1 MEIGI
6 QLTGLAALLTTL
18 TVDLVEAVEPPVLRR
33 VLLQAGEPMRAT
45 MSALAPRGT
54 VPPHI
59 ADYILI
65 KPLSARELEEV
76 TDDHAGVEIGPD
88 RRFFY
93 GYFFEF
99 GTIEL
104 PRASLCPP
112 GLRTT
117 QREALAILERELT
130 AVIMQAV
137 GKGATP

>member
-1 MEIGI
+1 MEIGL
-6 QLTGLAALLTTL
+6 QLTGLTALLTTL

-54 VPPHI
+54 VPAHI

-65 KPLSARELEEV
+65 KPLSASELEAV

-104 PRASLCPP
+104 PARPFARPAFD
-112 GLRTT
+112 TT
-117 QREALAILERELT
+117 QREALAIIERELT
-130 AVIMQAV
+130 TVIMRVAQQ
-137 GKGATP
+137 GTT

>member
-6 QLTGLAALLTTL
+6 QLTGLAALLKTL

-45 MSALAPRGT
+45 MAALAPRGT

-65 KPLSARELEEV
+65 KPLSASELEAV

-99 GTIEL
+99 GTVRL
-104 PRASLCPP
+104 PARPFARPAFD
-112 GLRTT
+112 TT

-130 AVIMQAV
+130 AVIMRAAE
-137 GKGATP
+137 KGATP

>member
-6 QLTGLAALLTTL
+6 QLTGLTALLKTL

-65 KPLSARELEEV
+65 KPLSARELEAV

-88 RRFFY
+88 HRFFY
-93 GYFFEF
+93 GYFWEF
-99 GTIEL
+99 GTVRL
-104 PRASLCPP
+104 PARPFARPAFD
-112 GLRTT
+112 TT
-117 QREALAILERELT
+117 QSEALAILERELT
-130 AVIMQAV
+130 AVIMRAAE
-137 GKGATP
+137 KGATP